1 VVPSTPEGQLD
12 QRSRNAVVAEVTDAI
27 LDAENGAWPRDPR
40 RVWVFPTD
48 IPEGHWGGAG
58 SIVPLADILSLL
70 RHDSRQARKL
80 AAERITASRTEHANL
95 P

>member
-1 VVPSTPEGQLD
+1 MFPEGQLD
-12 QRSRNAVVAEVTDAI
+12 WDARDSVVAQVTEAI

-40 RVWVFPTD
+40 RVWVFPLE

-58 SIVPLADILSLL
+58 HIVPLADILALTGISPE
-70 RHDSRQARKL
+70 QARTL
-80 AAERITASRTEHANL
+80 AAQRITATRTEHTSL